1 MVLAALALLLLLT
14 GFAWWKTEPPT
25 REATKNQ
32 SAAVS
37 AEDLVDQSSYATAQR
52 LSHLTLSPEEQSF
65 AQSAL
70 RIADHELDLAFK
82 EALRDVEAHPPTL
95 NSNAAAIQARLDKS
109 RGMLDA
115 DQQRVNELTTTLAQ
129 AKDAQRDALKDGLD
143 LAQSQLDL
151 DKDELEEAE
160 QDLVDAGG
168 NPKRQIDALVQE
180 HEAQT
185 KAPSSPTLAK
195 PAALGEQLG
204 ALGRFREWRQFSQKR
219 QELEDARS
227 GAGLKIEALGTR
239 RAALAASLETAK
251 GGIPELARHTKSA
264 KEAAT
269 APPAHPL
276 QHS

>member
-95 NSNAAAIQARLDKS
+95 NSNAVAIEARLNKS
-109 RGMLDA
+109 RALLEA
-115 DQQRVNELTTTLAQ
+115 DQQRVNELNTALLQ
-129 AKDAQRDALKDGLD
+129 AKAAQQDALKDELD
-143 LAQSQLDL
+143 LAQSQLEL
-151 DKDELEEAE
+151 DKDEVDGAD
-160 QDLVDAGG
+160 QDLVNAGG
-168 NPKRQIDALVQE
+168 
-180 HEAQT
+180 
-185 KAPSSPTLAK
+185 
-195 PAALGEQLG
+195 
-204 ALGRFREWRQFSQKR
+204 
-219 QELEDARS
+219 
-227 GAGLKIEALGTR
+227 
-239 RAALAASLETAK
+239 
-251 GGIPELARHTKSA
+251 
-264 KEAAT
+264 
-269 APPAHPL
+269 
-276 QHS
+276 